1 MSTDSL
7 ADLVRLAAK
16 LNIRPNL
23 IYKLLRL
30 HYIDP
35 LEPKTHKFF
44 FFRGDFDLY
53 KGLNKISLRQVPT
66 AAQSGN
72 TGGTVHVRSSGYRLR

>member
-44 FFRGDFDLY
+44 FFRGDFDLLQRVKQDFPAAGSNRCTIWKY
-53 KGLNKISLRQVPT
+53 RRQ
-66 AAQSGN
+66 
-72 TGGTVHVRSSGYRLR
+72 RS